1 MKKLSLFWQLLPFY
15 ALLVGAISI
24 AFWTHYSQTLQVK
37 HASAAAAVAVQGTT
51 NSAPIQGKPVR
62 ILIPALSINLP
73 IVDGKYD
80 STNQIWSVSGVAANY
95 ATNTPLIN
103 NKGGRTIIYGH
114 AVMSILGKLQDVKK
128 GDIAYIYTDN
138 GHIFQY
144 KYTSSEVVKPQ
155 DTSVFDH
162 LKGSAGIYV
171 MTCDGMWSSERR
183 IALFNL
189 ENSK

>member
-24 AFWTHYSQTLQVK
+24 AFWTQYSHTLQVK
-37 HASAAAAVAVQGTT
+37 HASAAAAVTVQGATT
-51 NSAPIQGKPVR
+51 QNILQGKPVR
-62 ILIPALSINLP
+62 ILIPALSIDLP
-73 IVDGKYD
+73 IVDGVYD
-80 STNQIWSVSGVAANY
+80 TTNNVWSVSGTSANY

-103 NKGGRTIIYGH
+103 NKGSRTVIYGH
-114 AVMSILGKLQDVKK
+114 AVTDILGKLPNIKK

-144 KYTSSEVVKPQ
+144 KYTSSEVVAPQ
-155 DTSVFDH
+155 DTSVFTH
-162 LKGSAGIYV
+162 LKGSPGIYV
-171 MTCDGMWSSERR
+171 MTCDGLWSSERR

>member
-15 ALLVGAISI
+15 ALLVGALAI
-24 AFWTHYSQTLQVK
+24 AFWTQYSHTLQIK

-51 NSAPIQGKPVR
+51 SKKTIQGKPVR
-62 ILIPALSINLP
+62 ILIPALAIDLP
-73 IVDGKYD
+73 IVDGVYD
-80 STNQIWSVSGVAANY
+80 STAQEWSVSNVAANY
-95 ATNTPLIN
+95 ATNTPQIN
-103 NKGGRTIIYGH
+103 NVGGRTLIYGH
-114 AVMSILGKLQDVKK
+114 AVNDIFGKLQNVKK
-128 GDIAYIYTDN
+128 GDVAYVYTDN
-138 GHIFQY
+138 NHIFMY
-144 KYTSSEVVKPQ
+144 KFTSSEIVTPQ

-171 MTCDGMWSSERR
+171 MTCDGTWSSERR